1 MAKGNQEKS
10 LKTPQSTQ
18 KKIPNMCKNELAAK
32 LERHRANDKKYQS
45 HMSELQELKKEGSEL
60 P

>member
-10 LKTPQSTQ
+10 LKTPQSTR
-18 KKIPNMCKNELAAK
+18 KKIPNMRKNELAAE

-45 HMSELQELKKEGSEL
+45 PMSELQGAETIR
-60 P
+60 